1 MKTMTISINKMITL
15 SYTLKAENKDGE
27 VIEQTPTEAPL
38 KFVFGLGQMLPMFES
53 NLAGL
58 KQGEDFEMS
67 LEAKDAYGEID
78 ENAVVEL
85 SKDIFIIDGKFDEER
100 FFIGAQIP
108 MQSSNGQ
115 KLNGIVEAIGEENLT
130 MNFNH
135 PLAGTGLHFTGNIIE
150 VRDATEEE
158 LAPSMGC
165 GCGSGGCG
173 SGEEEGSCCSSD
185 SAEGGCGSGCGC

>member
-1 MKTMTISINKMITL
+1 MTISINKMVTL
-15 SYTLKAENKDGE
+15 SYTLRSEKKEGE
-27 VIEQTPTEAPL
+27 IIEQTPAEAPL
-38 KFVFGLGQMLPMFES
+38 KFVFGIGSMLPMFES

-58 KQGEDFEMS
+58 KQGDDFEMS
-67 LEAKDAYGEID
+67 IEAKDAYGEVD

-85 SKDIFIIDGKFDEER
+85 SKEIFIVDGVFDVDKFAV
-100 FFIGAQIP
+100 GTQVP

-115 KLNGIVEAIGEENLT
+115 RLNGIVEKIDDNNIT

-135 PLAGTGLHFTGNIIE
+135 PLAGTGLYFTGNIIE

-158 LAPSMGC
+158 LAPAMGC

-173 SGEEEGSCCSSD
+173 DSEANCSTE
-185 SAEGGCGSGCGC
+185 SADAGGCGSGCGC

>member
-1 MKTMTISINKMITL
+1 MTISINKMVTL
-15 SYTLKAENKDGE
+15 SYTLRSESGDGE
-27 VIEQTPTEAPL
+27 IIEQTSIDSPL
-38 KFVFGLGQMLPMFES
+38 KFVFGIGSMIPMFES

-58 KQGEDFEMS
+58 KQGDDFEMA
-67 LEAKDAYGEID
+67 LEAKDAYGEVD

-85 SKDIFIIDGKFDEER
+85 SKDIFIVDGNFDEER
-100 FFIGAQIP
+100 FAVGAQIP

-115 KLNGIVEAIGEENLT
+115 RLNGIVEKVDTENIT

-158 LAPSMGC
+158 LAPAMGC
-165 GCGSGGCG
+165 GCGEGGCG
-173 SGEEEGSCCSSD
+173 DGSCSTE
-185 SAEGGCGSGCGC
+185 SAESGNCGSGCGC